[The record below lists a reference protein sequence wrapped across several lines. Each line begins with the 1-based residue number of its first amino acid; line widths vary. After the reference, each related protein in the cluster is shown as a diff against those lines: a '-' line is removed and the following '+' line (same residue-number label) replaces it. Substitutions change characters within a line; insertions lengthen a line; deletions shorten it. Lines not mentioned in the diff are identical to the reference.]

1 MYLSGPNTANL
12 GDTIRVSATGL
23 PENTRSVDFSA
34 GVHFGSV
41 SGTNSAEWSCV
52 AEFTG
57 ALTIKAKAKN
67 DFGQEL
73 GSASQTVSVTD
84 PSYDSAPLSAP
95 GDIGLRYQPNVPVG
109 TFMQMSAE
117 NIASAHSLTLE
128 FYRANG
134 GIFRYF
140 PRGRQT
146 MPLVFKMRAAGETE
160 FYLTARDA
168 KLRTFAILGGVMNVL
183 PEQVHN
189 TALTSG
195 QTLCAAPHDTFAA
208 PLAMNAQG
216 KPPMAVTD
224 QDTAPEQA
232 SQSDATE
239 RMKGW
244 FMGPTQGEEG
254 ETITVTIEG
263 GSDAAYAEISASNA
277 TVSPSRVDLSN
288 SGAASFAMTL
298 NLMGQAQ
305 ADAQIRTAAHELIH
319 NVQHNVSV
327 AKKSV
332 DSFRSAAA
340 TDVGQDIQDRLE
352 ARLTKRFDKS

>member
-1 MYLSGPNTANL
+1 MRVSGPSKVNL
-12 GDTIRVSATGL
+12 GDSVRVTADFL
-23 PENTRSVDFSA
+23 PEGTTSVDFSA
-34 GVHFGSV
+34 SVDHGNV
-41 SGTNSAEWSCV
+41 SGTSSADWNFTAS
-52 AEFTG
+52 FTG
-57 ALTIKAKAKN
+57 SLTVTAIARN
-67 DFGQEL
+67 DWNKEL
-73 GSASQTVSVTD
+73 GTGKYTLEVVD
-84 PSYDSAPLSAP
+84 PSYDSAPLTAH

-109 TFMQMSAE
+109 TFIQMSAE

-189 TALTSG
+189 TALTNG
-195 QTLCAAPHDTFAA
+195 QTLRATPHDTFAA

-224 QDTAPEQA
+224 QEQPLERAP
-232 SQSDATE
+232 DL
-239 RMKGW
+239 MKGW
-244 FMGPTQGEEG
+244 FSGPTQGEEG
-254 ETITVTIEG
+254 ETINVTIEG

-277 TVSPSRVDLSN
+277 SVSPSRVDLGST
-288 SGAASFAMTL
+288 GAASFVMTL

-319 NVQHNVSV
+319 TVQHNVSV
-327 AKKSV
+327 RKKST
-332 DSFRSAAA
+332 DSFRGSAAS
-340 TDVGQDIQDRLE
+340 DIGQDIQDRLE